1 MMEEPQRLSVRWELA
16 AALSAASL
24 IFFLGL
30 FPILFSLLRVNLPP
44 WAAVLLAAVPIQL
57 AYIAS
62 SVWPARHC
70 EPQKSLAEALDLKML
85 YPQEIAAAV
94 SGTLG
99 VYIGIVLITGAFTLL
114 LKFCGIPVQP
124 QETVEIL
131 RNGEP
136 SAAAALIPTAIFLA
150 PIGEE
155 LCFRSALQKVF
166 DTLAGPRY
174 GAWLTAMLFGIV
186 HLNLA
191 AFPALCLLSLWLTFL
206 YRKTGSL
213 AAAMLAHAVFNGL
226 SVLLVCLMPA
236 NPPL

>member
-1 MMEEPQRLSVRWELA
+1 MEEPQRLSVRWELA

-94 SGTLG
+94 GKLVSAVPCRKYSTRWRVRGTG
-99 VYIGIVLITGAFTLL
+99 HG
-114 LKFCGIPVQP
+114 
-124 QETVEIL
+124 
-131 RNGEP
+131 
-136 SAAAALIPTAIFLA
+136 
-150 PIGEE
+150 
-155 LCFRSALQKVF
+155 
-166 DTLAGPRY
+166 
-174 GAWLTAMLFGIV
+174 
-186 HLNLA
+186 
-191 AFPALCLLSLWLTFL
+191 
-206 YRKTGSL
+206 
-213 AAAMLAHAVFNGL
+213 
-226 SVLLVCLMPA
+226 
-236 NPPL
+236 

>member
-1 MMEEPQRLSVRWELA
+1 MEEPHRLSVRRELA

-30 FPILFSLLRVNLPP
+30 FPVLFARGNMNLSP
-44 WAAVLLAAVPIQL
+44 WLTVFLAAVPIQL

-62 SVWPARHC
+62 SVWPALHC
-70 EPQKSLAEALDLKML
+70 EPQKTLAESLDLKML
-85 YPQEIAAAV
+85 YPQEIAGAV

-99 VYIGIVLITGAFTLL
+99 VYIGIALLTGVFTLL
-114 LKFCGIPVQP
+114 LKFCGIPVHP

-131 RNGEP
+131 RSGNS
-136 SAAAALIPTAIFLA
+136 SAAAVLIPAAIFLA
-150 PIGEE
+150 PVGEE
-155 LCFRSALQKVF
+155 LCFRSAFQKMF

-174 GAWLTAMLFGIV
+174 GAWLTALLFGIV

-191 AFPALCLLSLWLTFL
+191 AFPALCLLSLWLTHL

-213 AAAMLAHAVFNGL
+213 AAAMLAHAIFNGL
-226 SVLLVCLMPA
+226 SILLVFLLPA
-236 NPPL
+236 ASL